1 MKNYLIW
8 KLFAF
13 YNYWC
18 RWRLF
23 RALPGIAREIEDYSR
38 KSDTTGTKYPTL
50 WRAVSIILA
59 ERPATILECGTGLST
74 IVLGAAVKQLR
85 ARFPD
90 YRGRIVSM
98 ESVEVWYD
106 IARQNLPEKYADVV
120 ELVLGPRQKD
130 EFLFFRGYRHSN
142 IPSLDYDFVF
152 LDGPDYSDEQGGAFC
167 SDVFHVVETSAAP
180 VIRGVIDTRV
190 SSVYVMQKVFGTRSV
205 RYYPVARTSDFRVSR
220 KSFRVK
226 ITSRDFHSNLRGG
239 VELRLK

>member
-8 KLFAF
+8 KLFAL

-38 KSDTTGTKYPTL
+38 KSDTTGTKYATL

-98 ESVEVWYD
+98 ESMEVWYN

-130 EFLFFRGYRHSN
+130 EFLFFAATGTRISRPWILTLFSWTGRTTPTSRVE
-142 IPSLDYDFVF
+142 PFAPMSSMWWRLPQRLSSGASLTPGFPPF
-152 LDGPDYSDEQGGAFC
+152 
-167 SDVFHVVETSAAP
+167 TSCKRCLAP
-180 VIRGVIDTRV
+180 VRSAITRLPV
-190 SSVYVMQKVFGTRSV
+190 PPISAFPANRS
-205 RYYPVARTSDFRVSR
+205 
-220 KSFRVK
+220 
-226 ITSRDFHSNLRGG
+226 G
-239 VELRLK
+239 